1 MAKASLPAGPSSETL
16 HEMARRVER
25 LTISRRDPEA
35 FFVERSEIA
44 DALRKEAWKVER
56 GAPVSGAL
64 DRRGR

>member
-1 MAKASLPAGPSSETL
+1 MAKPLIPAGASPEAL
-16 HEMARRVER
+16 HEIACRVER

-44 DALRKEAWKVER
+44 NALRKEAWKAER
-56 GAPVSGAL
+56 DGPRDCAF